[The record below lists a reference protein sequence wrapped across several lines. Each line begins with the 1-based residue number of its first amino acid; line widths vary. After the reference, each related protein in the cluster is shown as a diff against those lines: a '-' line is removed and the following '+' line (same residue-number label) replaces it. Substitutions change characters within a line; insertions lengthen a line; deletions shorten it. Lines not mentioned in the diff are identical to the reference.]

1 MKRENRDGGEA
12 AQAGPVLREGS
23 TLKRSAILGAARE
36 LFLANGFERTSV
48 DAIAAGAGVSKR
60 TVYDYYGDKRTL
72 LLAVVDQ
79 AVDALLEAVDAALRD
94 NLTDIVTPAQL
105 EPALVAF
112 AQRLTTSA
120 LGSADYSALT
130 RLTTMESGNLPELRD
145 REGTEPEETL
155 AARFAEFGELGL
167 LVVPKPRMAA
177 DHFVALTLIPSANTL
192 GLATTL
198 DDDETQEMITEG
210 VAAFLRA
217 YAAK

>member
-1 MKRENRDGGEA
+1 VKQASRGGSGT

-23 TLKRSAILGAARE
+23 AQKRSAILGSARE

-48 DAIAAGAGVSKR
+48 DAIAASAGVSKR

-72 LLAVVDQ
+72 LLAVVEQ

-94 NLTDIVTPAQL
+94 NLTDVDKPAQL

-112 AQRLTTSA
+112 AQSLTTSA
-120 LGSADYSALT
+120 LGSADYTALI

-145 REGTEPEETL
+145 HEGTEPEETL
-155 AARFAEFGELGL
+155 AARFAEFGALGL
-167 LVVPKPRMAA
+167 LEVPKPRVAA

-192 GLATTL
+192 GFTTTL
-198 DDDETQEMITEG
+198 DELETTEMIAEG

-217 YAAK
+217 YARK